1 MAFPII
7 PKKRSGSAGNPI
19 SLSLGELAVNTFSGK
34 LYLGADGG
42 VTEIGIPVS
51 SGTTV
56 TERTGDGTTVAF
68 TFSGYNGTDDGG
80 YIVSVGGIDQPPSSY
95 SISNTAGGTIT
106 FSAAPTAG
114 ELISIRA
121 IVSGPAVG
129 GDATSLRGIN
139 ISQAT
144 PTTGEALVYNGAS
157 WEANTPPT
165 DATKLQGR
173 NISSTAPT
181 DKQSLVWDAAT
192 NVWKPAT
199 GAGADIGGR
208 AWSATETYT
217 EGDLVATSQRE
228 TWICIQA
235 VNTGNDP
242 TTSPLWWQ
250 PMPADAVSLQLVPVA
265 TTTPTTG
272 QGLVYNGT
280 SWAPATPAANATSL
294 QGTAITP
301 DIIPNPLEV
310 LTWAQVNGG
319 GGAYEWRPRPLAGA
333 SSPAEG
339 QGLVFS
345 TNAGWLAGDVNAFKI
360 RNQTVVTTSPAQNE
374 ALVYNGT
381 DWAPA
386 PVNAVQLQ
394 TKPISS
400 FPPSLN
406 NLLQFDGTSWA
417 PFDGIAV
424 PNWNTSQSYSLGDKV
439 YYQGLIYINRG
450 SATSTNPAADPA
462 NWEQASG
469 GSSSPG
475 PTDPVNVAYWMRI
488 NFEGAYSYIPIYR

>member
-7 PKKRSGSAGNPI
+7 PKKRSGSAGNPS
-19 SLSLGELAVNTFSGK
+19 SLQLGELGVNTYTGK

-42 VTEIGIPVS
+42 VSEIGIPVAA
-51 SGTTV
+51 GTTA
-56 TERTGDGTTVAF
+56 TEYTGNGSTSAF
-68 TFSGYNGTDDGG
+68 LFSGYNGTDDGG
-80 YIVSVGGIDQPPSSY
+80 YLVSVGGIDQPPSTY
-95 SISNTAGGTIT
+95 TISEANGGTIS
-106 FSAAPTAG
+106 FASAPVAG
-114 ELISIRA
+114 ELICIRA
-121 IVSGPAVG
+121 IVAGESGNA
-129 GDATSLRGIN
+129 IK
-139 ISQAT
+139 I
-144 PTTGEALVYNGAS
+144 
-157 WEANTPPT
+157 
-165 DATKLQGR
+165 QGR
-173 NISSTAPT
+173 AVAATAPT

>member
-7 PKKRSGSAGNPI
+7 PKKRSGASGNPT
-19 SLSLGELAVNTFSGK
+19 SLNLGELAVNCATGELF
-34 LYLGADGG
+34 LGADGG
-42 VTEIGIPVS
+42 VTLLNGPVAA
-51 SGTTV
+51 GTTV
-56 TERTGDGTTVAF
+56 TEATGDGSTVAF
-68 TFSGYNGTDDGG
+68 TFSGYNGTADGG
-80 YIVSVGGIDQPPSSY
+80 YIVSVGGIDQPPSTY
-95 SISNTAGGTIT
+95 SISSTAGGTIT
-106 FSAAPTAG
+106 FIDAPVNG

-121 IVSGPAVG
+121 IVAGSGG
-129 GDATSLRGIN
+129 GGGT
-139 ISQAT
+139 
-144 PTTGEALVYNGAS
+144 
-157 WEANTPPT
+157 
-165 DATKLQGR
+165 
-173 NISSTAPT
+173 
-181 DKQSLVWDAAT
+181 
-192 NVWKPAT
+192 
-199 GAGADIGGR
+199 DIGGR

-217 EGDLVATSQRE
+217 EGDLVATAQRE

-235 VNTGNDP
+235 ANTNHDP

-280 SWAPATPAANATSL
+280 AWAPTTPTANATSL

-301 DIIPNPLEV
+301 EITPNPLEV
-310 LTWAQVNGG
+310 LTWAQVSGG
-319 GGAYEWRPRPLAGA
+319 GGAYEWRPRPLAG
-333 SSPAEG
+333 SSFPAEG

-374 ALVYNGT
+374 ALVYNGS

-394 TKPISS
+394 SKPVSS
-400 FPPSLN
+400 AAPVTN
-406 NLLQFDGTSWA
+406 NLLKFDGTNWV
-417 PFDGIAV
+417 PFDGLAV
-424 PNWNTSQSYSLGDKV
+424 PNWNTSQSYALGDKV

-450 SATSTNPAADPA
+450 SVTSANPAADPA

-475 PTDPVNVAYWMRI
+475 PTDTVNVAYWMRI
-488 NFEGAYSYIPIYR
+488 NFEGAYSYIPVYR